1 MTDHEKNKQ
10 ALRPS
15 VGAMMSITIADEIAR
30 LKEKPEWSSE
40 DRLAVSLVKDGA
52 LNVLLMVLRKKAQ
65 LKEHRTRGPIAVHV
79 LSGVICFSTG
89 TEQATLSAG
98 SMVALDRDVLH
109 SLEALEDS
117 AVLLTTA
124 IG

>member
-15 VGAMMSITIADEIAR
+15 AGAMVSITIADEIAR

-52 LNVLLMVLRKKAQ
+52 LNVLLMVLRKEAQ

-79 LSGVICFSTG
+79 LSGVIRFSTG
-89 TEQATLSAG
+89 TEQVRLSAG

-109 SLEALEDS
+109 SLEALEES